1 MHPFATATTTSSNL
15 STLSA
20 TGYSCCTLPLVVVPG
35 MLVKSLCS
43 ATRGGCIA
51 GLSLT
56 ELFSFA
62 ARMLINSP
70 RGALSTSLQ
79 RLRVYTF
86 VAFAGMLACSGTP
99 GCSAGQRFVSVL
111 HPCLGIRR

>member
-1 MHPFATATTTSSNL
+1 MHPFATATTTTTTTTSSNL

-20 TGYSCCTLPLVVVPG
+20 TGCSCCTLPLVFVPG

-62 ARMLINSP
+62 ARMRSEEHMSELQSQSNLVCRLLLEKKKIQN
-70 RGALSTSLQ
+70 TS
-79 RLRVYTF
+79 
-86 VAFAGMLACSGTP
+86 
-99 GCSAGQRFVSVL
+99 
-111 HPCLGIRR
+111 